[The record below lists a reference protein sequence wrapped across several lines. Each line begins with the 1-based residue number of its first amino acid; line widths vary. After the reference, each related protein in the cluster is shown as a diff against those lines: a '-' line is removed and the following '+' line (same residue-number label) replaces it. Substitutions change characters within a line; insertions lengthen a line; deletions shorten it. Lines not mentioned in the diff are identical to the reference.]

1 MLNSLIG
8 KLTRNIMYFLQL
20 LYWKYV
26 SMSCTSFPICSALYS
41 IRLFKKI
48 SFSSFLLKNFLFYT
62 TTKEVVLISLWRG
75 IRRRHWKYL
84 MIERIKMGTFR
95 FSFLWM
101 RAIKVCLLSICIWK
115 KNRIFQSILFFIF
128 LKMYVFQFKWKLGYC

>member
-1 MLNSLIG
+1 MQNYI
-8 KLTRNIMYFLQL
+8 TRNIVYFLQL
-20 LYWKYV
+20 LYWEYV

-62 TTKEVVLISLWRG
+62 TTKEVVLISSWRG

-95 FSFLWM
+95 FYFLWM

-115 KNRIFQSILFFIF
+115 KNSISFLPFHSFFSF
-128 LKMYVFQFKWKLGYC
+128 FQFKWKLGNYC

>member
-1 MLNSLIG
+1 MENYII
-8 KLTRNIMYFLQL
+8 RNIAYFCNCYIGNIYQCPVLAFQ
-20 LYWKYV
+20 YV
-26 SMSCTSFPICSALYS
+26 RFYI
-41 IRLFKKI
+41 LFGFQKDLI
-48 SFSSFLLKNFLFYT
+48 FFFLLKNFLFYT